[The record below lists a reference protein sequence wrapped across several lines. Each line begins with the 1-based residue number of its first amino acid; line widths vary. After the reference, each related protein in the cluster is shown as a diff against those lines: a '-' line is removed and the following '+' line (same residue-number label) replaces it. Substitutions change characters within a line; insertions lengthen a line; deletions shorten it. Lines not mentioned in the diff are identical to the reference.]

1 MTELDQGAQPE
12 KKELNQ
18 GNFYQNNRNTRL
30 YFEKIIERLVQIK

>member
-1 MTELDQGAQPE
+1 MTEQDQGALPE
-12 KKELNQ
+12 KKLNQ